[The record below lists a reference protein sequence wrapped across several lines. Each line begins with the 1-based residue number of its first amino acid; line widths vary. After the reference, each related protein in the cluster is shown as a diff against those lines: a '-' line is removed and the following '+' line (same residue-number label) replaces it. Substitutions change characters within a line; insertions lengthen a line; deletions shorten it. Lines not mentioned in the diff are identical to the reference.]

1 LWGEERLKGVD
12 CGGLFSFFPTRKE
25 LVGLNVVF
33 FLLLL
38 FGKEINVQLEGG
50 KNQNLLANQTKL
62 IWVKWVFDSGIFI
75 MGIKR

>member
-1 LWGEERLKGVD
+1 LKGVD

-62 IWVKWVFDSGIFI
+62 I
-75 MGIKR
+75 